1 MATGLQGAGARH
13 STCARA
19 KMLRHQLAHRDGG
32 RVPQPAREVEQSGYM
47 VTGRA
52 KRECSGHLM
61 GKRSIMADIV
71 PRPTGEEEPRVWL
84 VGVEK

>member
-1 MATGLQGAGARH
+1 
-13 STCARA
+13 
-19 KMLRHQLAHRDGG
+19 
-32 RVPQPAREVEQSGYM
+32 VEQSGYM